1 MKMHES
7 IPNHFE
13 EETHADAREQLG
25 KLAVSTEIH
34 FVPQP
39 KREVH
44 PLDSDMLRWHYK
56 IQQELAEGYEP
67 NYGPDYEY

>member
-1 MKMHES
+1 MHES

-34 FVPQP
+34 FAPQP

-44 PLDSDMLRWHYK
+44 PLDSDMLRWHF
-56 IQQELAEGYEP
+56 
-67 NYGPDYEY
+67 